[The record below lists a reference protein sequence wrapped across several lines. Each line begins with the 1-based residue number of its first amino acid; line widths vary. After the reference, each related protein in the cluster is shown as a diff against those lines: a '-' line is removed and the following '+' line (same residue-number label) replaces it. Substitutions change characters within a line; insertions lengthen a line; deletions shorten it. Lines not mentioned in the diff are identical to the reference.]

1 MMADVESILLALLL
15 VVMVAVAEFIGSRG
29 DE

>member
-15 VVMVAVAEFIGSRG
+15 VVMVAVAEFIGGR
-29 DE
+29 DNE